1 MMVIRLDLKIIC
13 VTNIV
18 VYNYNNGKKEKGKF
32 IFHIGVKFICTN
44 LSGELGAGWNNRH
57 RRWERVPE
65 SDYFNVYIVVGILF
79 HISGHVTVTFLLLI
93 CILNVL

>member
-1 MMVIRLDLKIIC
+1 MEQP
-13 VTNIV
+13 TP
-18 VYNYNNGKKEKGKF
+18 KK
-32 IFHIGVKFICTN
+32 
-44 LSGELGAGWNNRH
+44 
-57 RRWERVPE
+57 ERVPE

>member
-13 VTNIV
+13 VTKAV
-18 VYNYNNGKKEKGKF
+18 VPLTTEKKERKVYIPHRSK
-32 IFHIGVKFICTN
+32 IYLHKSVRRIR
-44 LSGELGAGWNNRH
+44 SGMEQPTPKK
-57 RRWERVPE
+57 ERVPE

-93 CILNVL
+93 